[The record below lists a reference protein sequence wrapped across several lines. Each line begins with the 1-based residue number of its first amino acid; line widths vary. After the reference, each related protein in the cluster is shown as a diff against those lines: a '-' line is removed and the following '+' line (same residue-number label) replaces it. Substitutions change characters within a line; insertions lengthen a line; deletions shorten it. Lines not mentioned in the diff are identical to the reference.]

1 MVRATVSDASP
12 AHARINAVQG
22 DELLATAV
30 VEHFNGVR
38 HVRHSRALLALGLLG
53 QLRSTTGEQFFMDLL
68 SEPPPAGGPVR
79 AKGGPVR
86 EEQHLQ
92 YQAKAVHG
100 LAFMRSVTADNELL
114 QSMSAHPAPRIRR
127 EAVRAYVFNQPQ
139 TVRDGLAARVRP
151 DEQHLL
157 DRFENRNLDG
167 TSYGERL
174 AAYLAKHPELAE

>member
-1 MVRATVSDASP
+1 
-12 AHARINAVQG
+12 
-22 DELLATAV
+22 
-30 VEHFNGVR
+30 
-38 HVRHSRALLALGLLG
+38 
-53 QLRSTTGEQFFMDLL
+53 
-68 SEPPPAGGPVR
+68 
-79 AKGGPVR
+79 
-86 EEQHLQ
+86 
-92 YQAKAVHG
+92 
-100 LAFMRSVTADNELL
+100 MRSVTADNEVL